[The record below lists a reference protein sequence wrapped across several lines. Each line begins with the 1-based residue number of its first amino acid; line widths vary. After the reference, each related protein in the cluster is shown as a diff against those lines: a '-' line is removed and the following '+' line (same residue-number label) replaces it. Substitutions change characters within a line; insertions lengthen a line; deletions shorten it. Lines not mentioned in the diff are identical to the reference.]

1 MNDSV
6 TCANLPNLP
15 RVSSRTGGGIVNG
28 TLVLCASWTPSSP
41 GYPKECYKFDQE
53 TDQWVSFSF
62 IGGHTGPGSRQVKRR
77 SSLTIV
83 MNSGMHMTDN

>member
-15 RVSSRTGGGIVNG
+15 RVSSRTGGGFVNG
-28 TLVLCASWTPSSP
+28 TLVLCTSWTPYSH
-41 GYPKECYKFDQE
+41 GYAKECYKFDQE
-53 TDQWVSFSF
+53 IDQWVFLSE
-62 IGGHTGPGSRQVKRR
+62 IGNPVGSRQVKRR